1 MGFLRVAVEAILF
14 LGFLV
19 IAVFAPTLDAQTCL
33 PSNVFPDALVDLKK
47 WYSAEYGDYLTA
59 EKPSFFV
66 GLIWVEL
73 VFQWPLAVV
82 NLYGIVA
89 RKSWFSTTCLMYG
102 VSTLTSMVAILA
114 EMLGSGRASDK
125 LLSLYYP
132 FLGLA
137 VLSILR
143 GLVPTSSKPALSS
156 GRRPL
161 PRKKRD

>member
-102 VSTLTSMVAILA
+102 VSTLTSMV
-114 EMLGSGRASDK
+114 
-125 LLSLYYP
+125 Y
-132 FLGLA
+132 
-137 VLSILR
+137 
-143 GLVPTSSKPALSS
+143 
-156 GRRPL
+156 
-161 PRKKRD
+161 